1 MIFLFIIALIGF
13 AIACPG
19 ITIFLFWFFTRP
31 LVIGAIIIFVLI
43 SVISICV
50 TENRHEEKSASDDV
64 APQEKGDWYIHYLSQ
79 PQEEQDENDVAGLHN
94 ENISLDNPPD
104 IYRDKKT
111 WHIQTLSEQ
120 RAKNK
125 KNDREANMALFS
137 WFKYDKEGYDKNGFD
152 REGYNRSGYDKDGYN
167 REGFNQDGFDYY
179 GYDKYGF
186 DKDGYNDEGYNR
198 LGFDVNGFSKSG
210 FDKEGYDQ
218 AGYNRQGFDRHGYDK
233 EGYSP
238 TGYDA
243 NCYNRQG
250 YTRDGFGRDGYNLEG
265 YNRLGFDA
273 NGFNKLGFDKNGFDH
288 DGYNAEGYNAEGY
301 NKLGFDSD
309 GYDKSGFDKEGY
321 DRNGF
326 SSYGFDRYGYDRD
339 GYDKS
344 GFNAEGYNRVGFNRC
359 GYDRDGYDKSG
370 FNAEGYNRVGFDKY
384 GYDRDGYDKSGFNAE
399 GYNRVGFDANGF
411 DRSGFN
417 KEGYDRSGFNRQG
430 FNKEGYDRE
439 GFNDQGFDK
448 DGYDKNGCDLN
459 GFDRLGRAS
468 CPECHGKIPKRQ
480 YKFCPECGC
489 PIIYVKRSEKGRCQ
503 ENAAV
508 APEIKQAEISTKK
521 ESIASLCSI
530 LREVKQTEIPT
541 EKEDLL
547 GIFSEYERLI
557 ILDTETSGLD
567 ADRHQI
573 IELAFV
579 ELKRDE
585 CFQTVRTYDKFIKL
599 YNEGQKLDAKI
610 VELTGITSE
619 MLEENGITRTEA
631 IEEISEIFSA
641 GKTLVFAYNAQ
652 FDIHFL
658 ANFLKGS
665 DGEKCIKAWDYLD
678 VLTVY
683 KDRRPYPHKLRNAIS
698 AYHLE
703 NEVANTHRAIDD
715 VQATLAILKAMIQEK
730 PDVFRYVNLFGYNPK
745 WGISGRRIEKI
756 RYVAQ
761 PYNQRKKLYEVGI

>member
-94 ENISLDNPPD
+94 ENTSLDNPPGT
-104 IYRDKKT
+104 YRDKKS
-111 WHIQTLSEQ
+111 WHIQILSKQ

-137 WFKYDKEGYDKNGFD
+137 WFKYGKDGYDKD
-152 REGYNRSGYDKDGYN
+152 GYNRSGYDKDGYD
-167 REGFNQDGFDYY
+167 REGFNQA
-179 GYDKYGF
+179 
-186 DKDGYNDEGYNR
+186 
-198 LGFDVNGFSKSG
+198 GFDVNGYDKNGFNRDGYDKDGYSRTGYDTNGYNRQGYTRDG

-218 AGYNRQGFDRHGYDK
+218 EGYNRAGYDRAGYNRQGFDRNGYDK

-238 TGYDA
+238 TGYDT
-243 NCYNRQG
+243 NGYNRQG
-250 YTRDGFGRDGYNLEG
+250 YNRDGFGRDGYNREG
-265 YNRLGFDA
+265 YNRLGYDA
-273 NGFNKLGFDKNGFDH
+273 KGFNKMGFDKNGFDH

-301 NKLGFDSD
+301 NKLGVDSD

-321 DRNGF
+321 DRRGYNRKGF
-326 SSYGFDRYGYDRD
+326 DRD
-339 GYDKS
+339 GY
-344 GFNAEGYNRVGFNRC
+344 NAEGYNRQ
-359 GYDRDGYDKSG
+359 GYDRNGYS
-370 FNAEGYNRVGFDKY
+370 FRGFDKY

-399 GYNRVGFDANGF
+399 GYNRVGFDAYGF
-411 DRSGFN
+411 DRAGFN
-417 KEGYDRSGFNRQG
+417 REGYDRSGFNRQG
-430 FNKEGYDRE
+430 FNKEGYDSRGFNNQGFNREGYDRE
-439 GFNDQGFDK
+439 GFNEQGFDK
-448 DGYDKNGCDLN
+448 GGYDKNGYDLN

-489 PIIYVKRSEKGRCQ
+489 PIIYVKRSGKGQ
-503 ENAAV
+503 ENAAA
-508 APEIKQAEISTKK
+508 APKIE
-521 ESIASLCSI
+521 
-530 LREVKQTEIPT
+530 QTEIPT

-547 GIFSEYERLI
+547 EIFSEYERLI

-585 CFQTVRTYDKFIKL
+585 YFKTVRTYDKFIKL

-619 MLEENGITRTEA
+619 MLEENGITRTEVV
-631 IEEISEIFSA
+631 EEIAEIFSEER
-641 GKTLVFAYNAQ
+641 TLVFAYNAQ

-665 DGEKCIKAWDYLD
+665 DGENCIKAWDYLD
-678 VLTVY
+678 ILTVY

-730 PDVFRYVNLFGYNPK
+730 PDVFRYVNLFGFNPK
-745 WGISGRRIEKI
+745 WGISGKRIEKI

>member
-19 ITIFLFWFFTRP
+19 ITIFLFWLFTRP
-31 LVIGAIIIFVLI
+31 LVIGAIIIFVVI
-43 SVISICV
+43 SVIATCV
-50 TENRHEEKSASDDV
+50 TENKHEEKSASDGV
-64 APQEKGDWYIHYLSQ
+64 FPQEKGDWYIHYLSQ
-79 PQEEQDENDVAGLHN
+79 PQEEQDENDVDGLHK
-94 ENISLDNPPD
+94 ENTSLDNPSPD
-104 IYRDKKT
+104 IYREKET
-111 WHIQTLSEQ
+111 WHIQSLSKQ
-120 RAKNK
+120 QAKNK

-137 WFKYDKEGYDKNGFD
+137 WLKYDKEGYDKNGFD
-152 REGYNRSGYDKDGYN
+152 RDGYNRSGYDKDGYN
-167 REGFNQDGFDYY
+167 REGFNQAGFDYY

-186 DKDGYNDEGYNR
+186 DKN
-198 LGFDVNGFSKSG
+198 
-210 FDKEGYDQ
+210 
-218 AGYNRQGFDRHGYDK
+218 
-233 EGYSP
+233 
-238 TGYDA
+238 
-243 NCYNRQG
+243 
-250 YTRDGFGRDGYNLEG
+250 
-265 YNRLGFDA
+265 
-273 NGFNKLGFDKNGFDH
+273 
-288 DGYNAEGYNAEGY
+288 GYNAEGYNRQ
-301 NKLGFDSD
+301 
-309 GYDKSGFDKEGY
+309 GY
-321 DRNGF
+321 DRNGY
-326 SSYGFDRYGYDRD
+326 SSR
-339 GYDKS
+339 
-344 GFNAEGYNRVGFNRC
+344 
-359 GYDRDGYDKSG
+359 
-370 FNAEGYNRVGFDKY
+370 GFDKY

-399 GYNRVGFDANGF
+399 GYNRAGFDAYGF
-411 DRSGFN
+411 DRAGFN
-417 KEGYDRSGFNRQG
+417 REGYDRSGFNHQG
-430 FNKEGYDRE
+430 FNKEGYDRKGFNDQGFNREGYDHE

-489 PIIYVKRSEKGRCQ
+489 PIIYVKRSGKGQ
-503 ENAAV
+503 ENAAA
-508 APEIKQAEISTKK
+508 APKIE
-521 ESIASLCSI
+521 
-530 LREVKQTEIPT
+530 QTEIPT

-547 GIFSEYERLI
+547 EIFSEYERLI

-585 CFQTVRTYDKFIKL
+585 YFKTVRTYDKFIKL

-619 MLEENGITRTEA
+619 VLEENGITRTEA
-631 IEEISEIFSA
+631 VEEIAEIFSA
-641 GKTLVFAYNAQ
+641 ERTLVFAYNAQ

-715 VQATLAILKAMIQEK
+715 VQATLAVLKAMIQEK
-730 PDVFRYVNLFGYNPK
+730 PDVFRYVNLFGFNPK

>member
-19 ITIFLFWFFTRP
+19 ITIFLFWLFTRP
-31 LVIGAIIIFVLI
+31 LVIGAIIIFVVI
-43 SVISICV
+43 SVIATCV
-50 TENRHEEKSASDDV
+50 TENKHEEKSASDGV
-64 APQEKGDWYIHYLSQ
+64 FPQEKGDWYIHYLSQ
-79 PQEEQDENDVAGLHN
+79 PQEEQDENDVDGLHK
-94 ENISLDNPPD
+94 ENTSLDNPSPD
-104 IYRDKKT
+104 IYREKET
-111 WHIQTLSEQ
+111 WHIQSLSKQ
-120 RAKNK
+120 QAKNK

-137 WFKYDKEGYDKNGFD
+137 WLKYDEEGYDKNGFD
-152 REGYNRSGYDKDGYN
+152 RDGYNRSGYDKDGYN
-167 REGFNQDGFDYY
+167 REGFNQAGFDYY

-186 DKDGYNDEGYNR
+186 DKNGYNAEGYNR
-198 LGFDVNGFSKSG
+198 IGFDVNGFDKSG
-210 FDKEGYDQ
+210 FDKEGYDR
-218 AGYNRQGFDRHGYDK
+218 AGYNRQGFDRQGYDK

-243 NCYNRQG
+243 SGYNRLG
-250 YTRDGFGRDGYNLEG
+250 YTRDGFRRDGYNLEG

-273 NGFNKLGFDKNGFDH
+273 KGFNKLGFDKNGFDH
-288 DGYNAEGYNAEGY
+288 GGYNAEGYNAEGY

-321 DRNGF
+321 DRRGYNRKGF
-326 SSYGFDRYGYDRD
+326 DRD
-339 GYDKS
+339 GY
-344 GFNAEGYNRVGFNRC
+344 NAEGYNRQ
-359 GYDRDGYDKSG
+359 GYDRNGYSS
-370 FNAEGYNRVGFDKY
+370 RGFDKY

-399 GYNRVGFDANGF
+399 GYNRAGFDAYGF
-411 DRSGFN
+411 DRAGFN
-417 KEGYDRSGFNRQG
+417 REGYDRSGFNHQG
-430 FNKEGYDRE
+430 FNKEGYDRKGFNDQGFNREGYDHE

-489 PIIYVKRSEKGRCQ
+489 PIIYVKRSGKGQ
-503 ENAAV
+503 ENAAA
-508 APEIKQAEISTKK
+508 APKIE
-521 ESIASLCSI
+521 
-530 LREVKQTEIPT
+530 QTEIPT

-547 GIFSEYERLI
+547 EIFSEYERLI

-585 CFQTVRTYDKFIKL
+585 YFKTVRTYDKFIKL

-619 MLEENGITRTEA
+619 VLEENGITRTEA
-631 IEEISEIFSA
+631 VEEIAEIFSA
-641 GKTLVFAYNAQ
+641 ERTLVFAYNAQ

-715 VQATLAILKAMIQEK
+715 VQATLAVLKAMIQEK
-730 PDVFRYVNLFGYNPK
+730 PDVFRYVNLFGFNPK